1 MADLRPRERCAA
13 RRRRRRV
20 DLACATAILRRF
32 RRLEHLRALNDAARA
47 CVPVC
52 VCVYVPV
59 CACARVR
66 VCACAR
72 VRVRVGRAC
81 VHVSCSCSSA
91 ALLLAPRR
99 GRRSGRSAG
108 KQTGCAWHLK
118 RWGQGERCGW
128 GRAGARAEVVARA
141 RVERYSVRHRS
152 RPPTTHRS
160 GQCLSR
166 CAARPAR

>member
-32 RRLEHLRALNDAARA
+32 CRLEHLRALNDAARA

-72 VRVRVGRAC
+72 VRVCAC
-81 VHVSCSCSSA
+81 VPGARVCMCRVHVP
-91 ALLLAPRR
+91 LLLCCSHPDVDDA
-99 GRRSGRSAG
+99 
-108 KQTGCAWHLK
+108 L
-118 RWGQGERCGW
+118 
-128 GRAGARAEVVARA
+128 
-141 RVERYSVRHRS
+141 
-152 RPPTTHRS
+152 
-160 GQCLSR
+160 
-166 CAARPAR
+166 AARRESKLDALGT